1 MTFILKHKRYFALG
15 FWLWLLIILLIT
27 LLPQSHRIINI
38 DTNSEFRLD
47 YTIHFLVYFSLSVLF
62 IFWRIDQW
70 LKISNKE
77 LLWYIFSGIAICAI
91 TELLQFYIPG
101 RTFNKTDLLF
111 NILGVIVGIVL
122 IKLILNKKA
131 PRNQD
136 ALIY

>member
-1 MTFILKHKRYFALG
+1 MTFVLKHKRYFALG

-38 DTNSEFRLD
+38 DTNSKFRLD

-62 IFWRIDQW
+62 IFWRIDEW

-91 TELLQFYIPG
+91 TELLQFYIPE